1 MYIEIRK
8 AGFVNK
14 GAQLMLHA
22 ILQQMQEAFPDARF
36 VMAPNP
42 KLAPYEDRARMGFY
56 QKAWYWRY
64 RRQWGNLAQYLPQRI
79 RKMYGIVLDREVDV
93 VLDASGFSYGDQH
106 DISNLFELA
115 DSCKR
120 WKKNNTKIIFL
131 PQAFG
136 PFKTAKR
143 QKLMKTVIENSDAIF
158 VRDEVSRQHMTEING
173 EQSQLKRGHDFTNLI
188 DGILPEHITDIDK
201 SYAIVPN
208 WRMTKRDNK
217 TDYLNLLKDVVD
229 YILIKGHKVF
239 VLVHEGVE
247 DMKIAHELNRMLEH
261 KIEVIKEEDPIKI
274 KGILG
279 CCKGTFGSRFHGLVS
294 ALSQGTPSLA
304 TSWSHKY
311 KMLMQDYDFAEG
323 LVGLDIEKDELYKKL
338 NLILET
344 DSANAIQKKLL
355 ERSDILK
362 AETKQMWNEIIE
374 IIEKN

>member
-136 PFKTAKR
+136 
-143 QKLMKTVIENSDAIF
+143 
-158 VRDEVSRQHMTEING
+158 
-173 EQSQLKRGHDFTNLI
+173 
-188 DGILPEHITDIDK
+188 
-201 SYAIVPN
+201 
-208 WRMTKRDNK
+208 
-217 TDYLNLLKDVVD
+217 
-229 YILIKGHKVF
+229 
-239 VLVHEGVE
+239 
-247 DMKIAHELNRMLEH
+247 
-261 KIEVIKEEDPIKI
+261 
-274 KGILG
+274 
-279 CCKGTFGSRFHGLVS
+279 
-294 ALSQGTPSLA
+294 
-304 TSWSHKY
+304 
-311 KMLMQDYDFAEG
+311 
-323 LVGLDIEKDELYKKL
+323 
-338 NLILET
+338 
-344 DSANAIQKKLL
+344 
-355 ERSDILK
+355 
-362 AETKQMWNEIIE
+362 
-374 IIEKN
+374 